1 MKKLL
6 LSIFAV
12 AALFSCSKSDIT
24 YDNPSEIAFAP
35 YAKKTT
41 KAAVAGTDYPNDLNM
56 FVFANAGTGN
66 DMSTYEEP
74 YFKNALFE
82 DKDNNGV
89 FAGTPAY
96 YWPNV
101 KSLIFSGLSASGNVS
116 NTTQTFTFNQNAGAW
131 QINLTGYAPG
141 NGIDVNA
148 NNDLMWFSPEK
159 PYSKADVPGSAD
171 DNPNANED
179 NDIEVTMK
187 HACAWITI
195 NIKGDGTTG
204 AYGTTWNIKSLK
216 LTSLSTSG
224 SAELGTSAYWPANR
238 LSEASSVTIHENTTI
253 VPEQMNY
260 LTTEYVDYT
269 TRDQK
274 IDDDDITINGA
285 KFNSLIVIPQSVCD
299 LEIEYTFVS
308 QVGLNPISEVK
319 SIPLTHTVTEG
330 VSQPWASGIH
340 YTYNITIGT
349 KEILIEPSVTDWTPK
364 AVADVTI

>member
-6 LSIFAV
+6 LAIFAA
-12 AALFSCSKSDIT
+12 AALFSCSKSNIT

-35 YAKKTT
+35 YAKKAT
-41 KAAVAGTDYPNDLNM
+41 KAAVAGTIYPTTLDM
-56 FVFANAGTGN
+56 YVFANAGTGN

-74 YFKNALFE
+74 YFQNALFE
-82 DKDNNGV
+82 DNENDGV

-116 NTTQTFTFNQNAGAW
+116 KTTQTFTFNENACAW

-141 NGIDVNA
+141 NGINNNA

-171 DNPNANED
+171 DTPNANGD

-195 NIKGDGTTG
+195 NIKGDDITG
-204 AYGTTWNIKSLK
+204 ATGTTWNIKSLK

-224 SAELGTSAYWPANR
+224 NAELGTSAYWPLDK
-238 LSEASSVTIHENTTI
+238 LSKAISVTLHENSNTDAS
-253 VPEQMNY
+253 EMNY

-274 IDDDDITINGA
+274 INNTDVTINGA
-285 KFNSLIVIPQSVCD
+285 KFNSLIVIPQSVCN
-299 LEIEYTFVS
+299 LEIEYSFVS
-308 QVGLNPISEVK
+308 QTGLDPITEIK
-319 SIPLTHTVTEG
+319 SIPLTHTIENSE
-330 VSQPWASGIH
+330 SQPWAAGIH

-349 KEILIEPSVTDWTPK
+349 KQILIEPSVTDWTPK
-364 AVADVTI
+364 TVADVII